1 LKLLRAQHGRGEQ
14 QRGEE
19 LHGSIVAS
27 KDYNKSVAVP
37 SIPGPFDQIGRRA
50 FSFYPAIIGIEH
62 NEWLLRRV
70 TWTEIEV
77 INTKSSQELLI
88 PRQFVGEISA
98 IEEPFLIAGLIKE
111 LEYKSGMV
119 LPHRRRV
126 IEMPRAVNGSL
137 AIPASPF
144 VSRAEPAVVV
154 GIRLDEPKSNR
165 TKRVLRW
172 LAAGILACVTLAQ
185 GLIMFG
191 GHRKSVKDTKPI
203 PRLHTF

>member
-1 LKLLRAQHGRGEQ
+1 
-14 QRGEE
+14 
-19 LHGSIVAS
+19 
-27 KDYNKSVAVP
+27 VP

-77 INTKSSQELLI
+77 INTKTSQELLI

-126 IEMPRAVNGSL
+126 IEMPRAVNGGA
-137 AIPASPF
+137 AISASTF
-144 VSRAEPAVVV
+144 VSRTEPAVVV

-165 TKRVLRW
+165 AKRMLRW
-172 LAAGILACVTLAQ
+172 IVAGILACVTLAQ
-185 GLIMFG
+185 GLMLFS
-191 GHRKSVKDTKPI
+191 GHRKGARETKPV
-203 PRLHTF
+203 PRQHNF

>member
-1 LKLLRAQHGRGEQ
+1 MQHSRGEQ

-19 LHGSIVAS
+19 LHGSIVAV
-27 KDYNKSVAVP
+27 KDYNRSVAVP

-62 NEWLLRRV
+62 NEWILRRV

-77 INTKSSQELLI
+77 MNAKTSQELLI

-111 LEYKSGMV
+111 LEYKSGIV

-126 IEMPRAVNGSL
+126 IEMPRVVNGS
-137 AIPASPF
+137 ASISVPMFVGRSAPAM
-144 VSRAEPAVVV
+144 VV

-165 TKRVLRW
+165 AKRMLRW
-172 LAAGILACVTLAQ
+172 VVAGILACVTLAQ
-185 GLIMFG
+185 GLIVFG
-191 GHRKSVKDTKPI
+191 GHRKSAREAKPV
-203 PRLHTF
+203 PRLHNF